1 MSMKPVQI
9 IATIGPVSKE
19 QDIIQQMIQKGMS
32 LARLNFSW
40 GTHEEHRQF
49 IVRIRQAASLL
60 GVQVSIIQD
69 LSGPRVQK
77 ETGHTYDESLAV
89 LTDKDKHD
97 LQVAKDSEVEY
108 VAMSFVASADD
119 IKCLREYLLAQGITA
134 KIIAKIERKEALA
147 KLSEI
152 IASAD
157 GVMVARG
164 DLGQVVPVE
173 EVPFIKKAI
182 LKVAREQGK
191 PSIVATGLLSSM
203 TDSLEPS
210 RADVSDITS
219 AVLDGTS
226 ALMLS
231 NETATGAHP
240 VETVATMRKIAD
252 EALNHITQNNESRF

>member
-1 MSMKPVQI
+1 
-9 IATIGPVSKE
+9 
-19 QDIIQQMIQKGMS
+19 
-32 LARLNFSW
+32 
-40 GTHEEHRQF
+40 
-49 IVRIRQAASLL
+49 
-60 GVQVSIIQD
+60 
-69 LSGPRVQK
+69 RVQK

-231 NETATGAHP
+231 NETATGAH
-240 VETVATMRKIAD
+240 
-252 EALNHITQNNESRF
+252 